1 MFNLQAWF
9 ETEYGNNNVDITCGS
24 RTAESISYSY
34 IGTSSADATGE
45 NRKESTYLYI
55 QMEYCPRYIFH
66 KHPCYFRLLLS
77 NVHGSFFIFCYG
89 FLCVLDED

>member
-1 MFNLQAWF
+1 MSIIVWFWCQLIVMFNLQAWF

-55 QMEYCPRYIFH
+55 QMEYCPRYIYFINTLATFA
-66 KHPCYFRLLLS
+66 CY
-77 NVHGSFFIFCYG
+77 
-89 FLCVLDED
+89 